1 LPACFKIKN
10 RRPILSANQLYFYSN
25 LLPFFSSMCS
35 SRIYTGYIQL
45 LTITLAF
52 KLLNMKKRLSLIAI
66 IAVYLCA
73 LLPLD
78 SIAQKA
84 QKDKRECY
92 QFTIYHYSS
101 IEQEK
106 ILDDYLQQALLP
118 ALHRMNINKVG
129 VFKPLGN
136 DTSTAK
142 ALYVFFPFASLDMIT
157 MLQQKL
163 DADKAY
169 QTDGAIYLNALHT
182 AAPYNRIEKL
192 ITQAFPLAPTMKL
205 PNLSA
210 AKDQRVYELRSYE
223 SATEKIFRNKVQ
235 MFNEGD
241 EIGLFSRLNFNAIF
255 YSEVIAGDKMPNLM
269 YMTSFENMADR
280 DAHWKKFGEDAYW
293 KKLSSMAEYQ
303 NNVSHIDITFL
314 RPVSYSDF

>member
-1 LPACFKIKN
+1 
-10 RRPILSANQLYFYSN
+10 
-25 LLPFFSSMCS
+25 
-35 SRIYTGYIQL
+35 
-45 LTITLAF
+45 
-52 KLLNMKKRLSLIAI
+52 MKKRLLLITA
-66 IAVYLCA
+66 IAVYFFT
-73 LLPLD
+73 LLPVH

-84 QKDKRECY
+84 QKDKREFY

-101 IEQEK
+101 TEQEK
-106 ILDDYLQQALLP
+106 ILDEYLKLALLP
-118 ALHRMNINKVG
+118 ALHRMNISKVG

-136 DTSTAK
+136 DTSTTK
-142 ALYVFFPFASLDMIT
+142 TLYVFFPFSSLNLIT
-157 MLQQKL
+157 SIQNKL
-163 DADKAY
+163 AEDKIY
-169 QTDGAIYLNALHT
+169 QTDGATYLNALHT
-182 AAPYNRIEKL
+182 AAPYNRIEKI
-192 ITQAFPLAPTMKL
+192 ITQAFPLAPKMKL

-210 AKDQRVYELRSYE
+210 DKDQRVYELRSYE

-293 KKLSSMAEYQ
+293 KKLSSMPEYQ